1 MAKQLLAASSHVAER
16 VVVVVAEQAVSALS
30 IEEKERLLKI
40 RSKVDNTTVQ
50 KIVSEADRDLIEHVV
65 AAATP
70 VGSDSSMKL
79 VSQRT
84 EVKTPVATGLPT
96 FDGKVAE
103 EWLQAEL
110 ERRLAL
116 ASAAAEAKKDAEAI
130 TSEAISDDKLSVP
143 AATNTDGGASEEA
156 EPTNT
161 STSSATAASAEGEI
175 HPILGKSLGRYGNR
189 SLYMMNVQMLKNI
202 PVWEKQRVYRKERA
216 KKIADSYLSKNRE
229 ADEPITIPG
238 TIAIYEKGW
247 ETPKYHLEALREV
260 GSVNVERSKRQQ
272 TNKVKESL
280 KEARSRYGIID
291 GQHRVGAMR
300 HLHNE
305 GKFDEPILVEVF
317 SLKHEDEVS
326 ELFLDINKA
335 EPVKDVDLPGAASTH
350 DREILL
356 SAVTAL
362 QFQFPAFF
370 KESTKCRKPNLNADN
385 FRDALFQSKVIE
397 RRKIKTDEDLVNYLL
412 QKNAELSERTDMEW
426 AAFAPSP
433 TAPSKAFMNQIA
445 KAREGGFF
453 LGLVND
459 WE

>member
-1 MAKQLLAASSHVAER
+1 
-16 VVVVVAEQAVSALS
+16 
-30 IEEKERLLKI
+30 
-40 RSKVDNTTVQ
+40 
-50 KIVSEADRDLIEHVV
+50 
-65 AAATP
+65 
-70 VGSDSSMKL
+70 
-79 VSQRT
+79 
-84 EVKTPVATGLPT
+84 
-96 FDGKVAE
+96 
-103 EWLQAEL
+103 
-110 ERRLAL
+110 
-116 ASAAAEAKKDAEAI
+116 
-130 TSEAISDDKLSVP
+130 
-143 AATNTDGGASEEA
+143 
-156 EPTNT
+156 
-161 STSSATAASAEGEI
+161 
-175 HPILGKSLGRYGNR
+175 
-189 SLYMMNVQMLKNI
+189 
-202 PVWEKQRVYRKERA
+202 
-216 KKIADSYLSKNRE
+216 
-229 ADEPITIPG
+229 
-238 TIAIYEKGW
+238 
-247 ETPKYHLEALREV
+247 
-260 GSVNVERSKRQQ
+260 
-272 TNKVKESL
+272 
-280 KEARSRYGIID
+280 
-291 GQHRVGAMR
+291 MR

-412 QKNAELSERTDMEW
+412 QKNVELSERTDMEW